1 MSGEQQVG
9 FSYTYSARKN
19 QEVLN
24 IRKKYLPLF
33 ETKVQNSAPIKSMK
47 EVMNM
52 SNNDQEFLV
61 QKIRTQYT
69 EKQHTELDELKALDA
84 KVKKPANVFAYTY
97 GSVGAVVMGAGM
109 SLVMTEI
116 GAIIGLA
123 SAMIPGIVI
132 GVVGM
137 GMALSTYPIYK
148 KILSNRKKK
157 YAPEILKLSD
167 QILK

>member
-1 MSGEQQVG
+1 MS
-9 FSYTYSARKN
+9 T
-19 QEVLN
+19 
-24 IRKKYLPLF
+24 
-33 ETKVQNSAPIKSMK
+33 
-47 EVMNM
+47 
-52 SNNDQEFLV
+52 NDQEFLV

-84 KVKKPANVFAYTY
+84 KVKKPANIFAYTY
-97 GSVGAVVMGAGM
+97 GSLGAIVMGSGM

-116 GAIIGLA
+116 GAMIGLA

-148 KILSNRKKK
+148 KILNKRKKT
-157 YAPEILKLSD
+157 YAPAILQLSEKLT
-167 QILK
+167 KG